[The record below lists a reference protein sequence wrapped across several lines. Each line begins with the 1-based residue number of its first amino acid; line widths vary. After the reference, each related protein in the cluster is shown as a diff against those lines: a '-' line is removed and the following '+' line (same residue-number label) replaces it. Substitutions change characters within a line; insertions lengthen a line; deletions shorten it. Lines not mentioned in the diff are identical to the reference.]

1 MDFTISSTISIDLL
15 TKDKSSSTLLFILG
29 NLLSRTFKISESVT
43 SKFSVFLEL
52 FSFLTLSISS
62 WNLSVIALL
71 VSGIPWLIKLV
82 VVSEV
87 WSNEESVVDW

>member
-1 MDFTISSTISIDLL
+1 M
-15 TKDKSSSTLLFILG
+15 
-29 NLLSRTFKISESVT
+29 
-43 SKFSVFLEL
+43 FLEL

-62 WNLSVIALL
+62 WNLSVIALI
-71 VSGIPWLIKLV
+71 VSGLPWLINLV